1 MPRSISQT
9 LSRVLHG
16 IAALALVAM
25 MLVVVAD
32 VALRFFFNVPVRGS
46 YDLVSLGLL
55 TMVFFGIGP
64 VIARGA
70 EILIDLID
78 GLAPLRLLHCL
89 RLLAAFATLGTVV
102 FIGWAMV
109 PPARDA
115 WTYGDQSLE
124 LGMPVWVLWAI
135 AFCGMLGILW
145 ASLYALWSLLRAGPI
160 PSKTPSSD
168 EKGQS

>member
-78 GLAPLRLLHCL
+78 GLAGLGALGDRVLRHARHPVGQPLRAVV
-89 RLLAAFATLGTVV
+89 AAACRPNPVENPV
-102 FIGWAMV
+102 F
-109 PPARDA
+109 
-115 WTYGDQSLE
+115 
-124 LGMPVWVLWAI
+124 
-135 AFCGMLGILW
+135 
-145 ASLYALWSLLRAGPI
+145 
-160 PSKTPSSD
+160 
-168 EKGQS
+168 